1 MNNMKPTIKLENVS
15 MYYHDKNTV
24 NIGISKISL
33 EFFKGEFVA
42 ITGES
47 GSGKTSL
54 LNVIGASLGYHDG
67 EVYYDGEPSS
77 YFDDED
83 RETFRRKRIGYVCQ
97 NYNLIDSYTLLQNV
111 LAAMIISGWN
121 IKEAEPKAL
130 EYLDKVGLKDLAHQ
144 KASRISSGQKQR
156 LGIARAL
163 AKETDIIL
171 ADEPTGNLDS
181 ENGMQIVKLLKELSK
196 DHLVIMVTHN
206 IDEATAHA
214 TRIVRLSD
222 GHVVLDEK
230 RETVTY
236 LAPSFNDNR
245 DLNPY
250 KVAWSFANFNRTAK
264 PKRSVFLSIFLM
276 LISITMFVFIGTIIA
291 NMDDSTTKI
300 YDPSAFINEQMNRII
315 VMKDD
320 KSVMTDEDVDK
331 VNELKYVLQVDK
343 YDLVNDYNYY
353 LKEDLIS
360 TPQAFYEYDSNG
372 FPIEETVEIRYIPT
386 FNDFSNY
393 LKSVTCIKNE
403 KLIAGT
409 MPKNVNDIVVY
420 GNKDDVGQKRTIYF
434 QIRGERGWNVT
445 SYIALE
451 MTVSGVIEKDNNFSV
466 NQVYYSEQFC
476 KQMVYNSKVTNRK
489 LLCYSNAPIKVTPF
503 NPSSKYV
510 YVFVDDIGEGNIKL
524 SQSFFGESRIRDIYN
539 KVGFYVY
546 DFDRLN
552 LNITSFKELMSSD
565 MVIVDDSE
573 YELYFDAVTSNQLSV
588 YIEDYAY
595 TDEVINAIND
605 LGYTAMSSYRVS
617 TLEYDLDKLNAR
629 NVTII
634 VCVIA
639 VIVIFAL
646 TLFVLVAFLSLNQN
660 DYLLLRFIGMDK
672 KTMYLT
678 NLFEMLVTAVCMF
691 AVAIIITY
699 VLDLFNFVLIHNIIK
714 YMVWYQ
720 FVILFIVDIF
730 IVWATT
736 TRFNRTLQKKTLQGT
751 NE

>member
-1 MNNMKPTIKLENVS
+1 
-15 MYYHDKNTV
+15 
-24 NIGISKISL
+24 
-33 EFFKGEFVA
+33 
-42 ITGES
+42 
-47 GSGKTSL
+47 
-54 LNVIGASLGYHDG
+54 
-67 EVYYDGEPSS
+67 
-77 YFDDED
+77 
-83 RETFRRKRIGYVCQ
+83 
-97 NYNLIDSYTLLQNV
+97 
-111 LAAMIISGWN
+111 MIISGWN

-206 IDEATAHA
+206 IDEATAFA

-409 MPKNVNDIVVY
+409 MPKNVNDIVIY

-489 LLCYSNAPIKVTPF
+489 LLCYSNAPVKVTPF